1 MMQKTIDEAINETAD
16 KLLKVLNESGLPL
29 AVIKLILNN
38 MLLSIQQ
45 IPQVPTESEEAK
57 DAEN

>member
-57 DAEN
+57 DAKN